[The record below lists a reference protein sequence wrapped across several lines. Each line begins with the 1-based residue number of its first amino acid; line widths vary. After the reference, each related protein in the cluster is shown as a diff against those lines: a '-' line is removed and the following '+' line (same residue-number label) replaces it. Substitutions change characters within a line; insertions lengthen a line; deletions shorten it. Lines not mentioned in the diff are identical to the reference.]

1 MDKLEERKLGLL
13 LKLPQIGKMKDKI
26 DEKLTK
32 MLNEDVYIPQKITN
46 RIRTTLKEE
55 KKGVWSKMKLK
66 KIVAPL
72 LGVLIVGTS
81 VVFAG
86 KVYFD
91 KINSIQEA
99 EENRYFETVHMDY
112 VENAGLGIKIDNYF
126 IDSNRVGVTISL
138 QADEE
143 ISSAELYNTTLTESK
158 TYSEVIDGQTY
169 IHFDESESG
178 REFNRRREL
187 LKFFDQEGNEVKP
200 VEESGYG
207 SSLGEYESL
216 DNHTIRTLYTV
227 PLHQEVIP
235 DTMKITIKRVVAFI
249 HGNTKEYIGNWDF
262 EIPIAEKFKQ
272 KNNTLYEG
280 TVNLEN
286 VIVEKA
292 ELSAT
297 KLRVTL
303 KADDLHKL
311 YYGPNGDQEKLY
323 GYPRLFGEE
332 GAYNEQDIHAEELN
346 SYETNQIILKF
357 DISKFSAENSYTI
370 TLGEMV
376 ITLTKK

>member
-1 MDKLEERKLGLL
+1 MENKF
-13 LKLPQIGKMKDKI
+13 

-46 RIRTTLKEE
+46 RIKTTLKEE
-55 KKGVWSKMKLK
+55 KKGVWSKMKLN
-66 KIVAPL
+66 KIVASL
-72 LGVLIVGTS
+72 LGVIIISTS

-86 KVYFD
+86 KVYLD
-91 KINSIQEA
+91 RMNSIHEA
-99 EENRYFETVHMDY
+99 EENCYFETVNMDY
-112 VENAGLGIKIDNYF
+112 VKNAGLGIKIDNYF
-126 IDSNRVGVTISL
+126 IDSNRVGVTINL

-143 ISSAELYNTTLTESK
+143 ISYAELYSTTLTESN
-158 TYSEVIDGQTY
+158 TYSETIDGQTY

-178 REFNRRREL
+178 IEYNRRREL

-207 SSLGEYESL
+207 SAFGEYELL
-216 DNHTIRTLYTV
+216 DNHTIKTLYTN
-227 PLHQEVIP
+227 PLYQEVIP
-235 DTMKITIKRVVAFI
+235 DTMKVIIKRVVAYSN
-249 HGNTKEYIGNWDF
+249 GNPKEYIGNWEF

-286 VIVEKA
+286 VTVQEA
-292 ELSAT
+292 LLSAT

-303 KADDLHKL
+303 KVDDLHKL

-323 GYPRLFGEE
+323 GYPRLFGEAGE
-332 GAYNEQDIHAEELN
+332 YNDQDIHAEELN
-346 SYETNQIILKF
+346 FYDTNKVILKF

-370 TLGEMV
+370 TLDGGMV